1 MTVKVRLMR
10 GIAPTGYLFAFRDPA
25 VVSVRC
31 FNVEFVLIFLS
42 TRARTDASTI
52 PTIVYAIPRWRPRSG
67 YGAVR
72 PETSTDGDAEQRD
85 PIPRVPAAAPPPRPR
100 ATGDERQRDEAPTVR
115 AVRAQPAARADPR
128 SPVRVN
134 SHPRPRAARR
144 SGDAARPRAGVSFGE
159 QPTHQSSSFSNRAER
174 REQIIQRHVN
184 TLQVPIVTHAC
195 SVC

>member
-134 SHPRPRAARR
+134 SHPSAAARL
-144 SGDAARPRAGVSFGE
+144 GDAARPRAGF
-159 QPTHQSSSFSNRAER
+159 P
-174 REQIIQRHVN
+174 
-184 TLQVPIVTHAC
+184 
-195 SVC
+195 